1 MAKTSLVQK
10 IKSSA
15 RKHKLLLTILLFGFF
30 FLAIFITSV
39 AGGLRVF
46 IPYLPEI
53 TGFPLSQKNYL
64 LVFQNNHEL
73 RPTGGFISS
82 FGKITFQSGFPTGI
96 QIEDVY
102 GTIDD
107 HEYQK
112 PPYPM
117 EELLADKWYKGYT
130 FRDGNYSANFPDSAE
145 ELIRLYHLTR
155 PEEKIDG
162 LIAVNFQVLQDL
174 LEVLG
179 PMEVEGR
186 QLNKDNLFEE
196 ITNQVN
202 DVDRHNLDS
211 LAQRKSILKPLA
223 NAIIKKIIITPFK
236 LRLISDTLTHSLITK
251 DIQLYFADENLQ
263 KLALKNSWAGAW
275 PSTIPA
281 SNLINSA
288 DQPVNDFLSIVE
300 TNLGGMKSDRYITR
314 HIKYQVKFPQE
325 YFKSDATAIADL
337 QITLHHFG
345 IENIPL
351 SGPYRGYFRIY
362 NQASQIASAF
372 SPVKPLPST
381 LSQSNAGP
389 VDDETIKLLPGE
401 EKTINFNYQ
410 LPHGSKTAYRLFIPK
425 QSGTNDLYEIIVE
438 LPRGY
443 RTASDDFE
451 SRENFAYYRGILNH
465 DLDLQV
471 NFLPDQTPPRL
482 ILQQNTELNKVSLH
496 FNEDLN
502 QNYADDPFSYEVID
516 LDMKNPQKTDQ
527 IRLKKVETTS
537 KDVHLYLT
545 GQTLQPEER
554 YGVRLK
560 NLRDTHGNI
569 LSDRQITVVQRLQ

>member
-1 MAKTSLVQK
+1 MAKTKLAHRLKELVK
-10 IKSSA
+10 
-15 RKHKLLLTILLFGFF
+15 KHKVLLTTCFFGLFFI
-30 FLAIFITSV
+30 AIFITSV
-39 AGGLRVF
+39 AGSLRVF
-46 IPYLPEI
+46 LPYLGEI
-53 TGFPLSQKNYL
+53 TGFPFAQKNYL

-82 FGKITFQSGFPTGI
+82 FGKVTFQNGIPAGI

-117 EELLADKWYKGYT
+117 EDLLANEWYKGYT
-130 FRDGNYSANFPDSAE
+130 FRDGNYSANFPDSAA

-155 PEEKIDG
+155 PTEKIDG
-162 LIAVNFQVLQDL
+162 VVAVNFQVLQDL
-174 LEVLG
+174 LDVLG

-223 NAIIKKIIITPFK
+223 NAIIRKIIITPFK
-236 LRLISDTLTHSLITK
+236 LRLISDTLTRSLITK
-251 DIQLYFADENLQ
+251 DIQLYFADDNLQ
-263 KLALKNSWAGAW
+263 KLVKKNNWAGEW
-275 PSTIPA
+275 P
-281 SNLINSA
+281 NLDNSSA
-288 DQPVNDFLSIVE
+288 TLLNNDYLAVVE
-300 TNLGGMKSDRYITR
+300 TNLGGMKSDRYLTR
-314 HIKYQVKFPQE
+314 EIKYHVKFPEE
-325 YFKSDATAIADL
+325 YFKSDAKAQAHL
-337 QITLHHFG
+337 QINFHHFG

-362 NQASQIASAF
+362 NQVAQISSALSLKKPDPASSDNPVSGPIADSI
-372 SPVKPLPST
+372 VKL
-381 LSQSNAGP
+381 Q
-389 VDDETIKLLPGE
+389 PGE
-401 EKTINFNYQ
+401 EKTIEFNYS
-410 LPHGSKTAYRLFIPK
+410 LPHGSKDGYSLTIPK
-425 QSGTNDLYEIIVE
+425 QSGTNDLYEIIIE

-451 SRENFAYYRGILNH
+451 SRENFAYYRGTLSKDLKLN
-465 DLDLQV
+465 LQ
-471 NFLPDQTPPRL
+471 FLPDQSAPRL
-482 ILQQNTELNKVSLH
+482 VLQENTQLNKISLH

-502 QNYADDPFSYEVID
+502 QNYADDPFSYAVTD
-516 LDMKNPQKTDQ
+516 LNIKNPQKTDQ
-527 IRLKKVETTS
+527 IRISKIVTTS
-537 KDVHLYLT
+537 KDIDIYLT
-545 GQTLQPEER
+545 GQTNQPEER
-554 YGVRLK
+554 YGVTLR

-569 LSDRQITVVQRLQ
+569 LSERQITVVQRLRK